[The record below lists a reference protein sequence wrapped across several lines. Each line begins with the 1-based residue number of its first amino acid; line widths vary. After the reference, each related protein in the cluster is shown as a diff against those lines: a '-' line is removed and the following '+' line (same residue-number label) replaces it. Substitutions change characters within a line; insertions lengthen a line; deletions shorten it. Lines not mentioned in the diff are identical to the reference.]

1 MIIYN
6 IQFLLLS
13 LLCLFFVFPKG
24 HDLSILG
31 CVFLIAGLPISII
44 ATSKPIIKQDL
55 EDGSLEL
62 YLLTTNIS
70 QIVIAK
76 FCALLTCNMIAFL
89 ITLVIVAPLYSLSL
103 NQILL
108 LLSSSFLL
116 IQISALSLLISCV
129 EAYFRSNIN
138 FISSI
143 ITPLALPGLIISG
156 LMLHGDLTYHTSIIA
171 LLGINMITTP
181 IALIFSG
188 YLIKNIYNI

>member
-13 LLCLFFVFPKG
+13 LLCLFFVFPKD

-62 YLLTTNIS
+62 YLLTTNVS

-76 FCALLTCNMIAFL
+76 FCALLICNIITFAIA
-89 ITLVIVAPLYSLSL
+89 TPIVAILYALTL

-108 LLSSSFLL
+108 LLSSSLLL

-129 EAYFRSNIN
+129 ESYFRSNVN

-156 LMLHGDLTYHTSIIA
+156 LMIHGDLHYLPSLITLI
-171 LLGINMITTP
+171 GINLITTP
-181 IALIFSG
+181 IALLFSG